1 MKKLLVFLDSDHG
14 TFRAIDIW
22 AIYEEMKL
30 CRILLFAGGSAD
42 EMWCGHLGGYYSWRP
57 LGDLYSYLPNF
68 HPENYFIE
76 VNEFPKT
83 LEELKE
89 IAMEVF
95 L

>member
-1 MKKLLVFLDSDHG
+1 MKKLLIVITDYLPP
-14 TFRAIDIW
+14 AVW
-22 AIYEEMKL
+22 AVDEVENVCTAMW
-30 CRILLFAGGSAD
+30 LFADRGFLP
-42 EMWCGHLGGYYSWRP
+42 HTP
-57 LGDLYSYLPNF
+57 LNWEPIKGLPDIYPNRC
-68 HPENYFIE
+68 PKNYFIE